1 MSVELPVGM
10 SPLKSCSELP
20 DQHLI
25 VLVLCL
31 QSCTDTDMS
40 SRCWP
45 KARSIIMEELAVK
58 VSEIT
63 TFRHESLTDLKLQD

>member
-1 MSVELPVGM
+1 MSDELPVGV
-10 SPLKSCSELP
+10 SPLKPRSELP

-40 SRCWP
+40 SGFGHKP
-45 KARSIIMEELAVK
+45 
-58 VSEIT
+58 
-63 TFRHESLTDLKLQD
+63 